1 MVNING
7 TELGITEIILC
18 FIVVIVVLKALMEGG
33 KVILGYLNIYT
44 SKKVEKQEILD
55 TIEDIKKSLEDIKND
70 NVIIKGQIEDSK
82 SMNENQLQALKT
94 STRHAIIRA
103 CEEYLDMG
111 EIESYEL
118 KSLEDLYSSYKNNL
132 NGNSYARDLI
142 HEVRELLVVNKHVK
156 EDKK

>member
-18 FIVVIVVLKALMEGG
+18 FIVVVVVLKALMEGG

-70 NVIIKGQIEDSK
+70 NVIIKEQIEDSK

-103 CEEYLDMG
+103 CEEYLNRG

-132 NGNSYARDLI
+132 NGNSYTRDLM
-142 HEVRELLVVNKHVK
+142 HEARELLVVNKHVK

>member
-7 TELGITEIILC
+7 IELGITEIILC
-18 FIVVIVVLKALMEGG
+18 FIVVVVVLKALMEGG

-70 NVIIKGQIEDSK
+70 NVIIKEQIEDSK

-94 STRHAIIRA
+94 STRYAIIRA
-103 CEEYLDMG
+103 CEEYLNRG

-132 NGNSYARDLI
+132 NGNSYVRDLM

>member
-70 NVIIKGQIEDSK
+70 NVIIKEQIEDSK

-103 CEEYLDMG
+103 CEEYLDRG

-132 NGNSYARDLI
+132 NGNSYTRDLM

>member
-55 TIEDIKKSLEDIKND
+55 TIEDIKNH
-70 NVIIKGQIEDSK
+70 
-82 SMNENQLQALKT
+82 LKI
-94 STRHAIIRA
+94 SRMIM
-103 CEEYLDMG
+103 L
-111 EIESYEL
+111 
-118 KSLEDLYSSYKNNL
+118 SS
-132 NGNSYARDLI
+132 RD
-142 HEVRELLVVNKHVK
+142 R
-156 EDKK
+156 